1 MNAMEI
7 DPKNNTVEGGVLLEL
22 ENLLVTRIKIA
33 GSFQNVTLYSGILY
47 LLKSP
52 TILYLYDWN
61 KWIQS
66 AQIGD
71 VPIYRDPFP
80 SQNIEASLETLNP
93 FFIREVDFPSALKDF
108 FVYNHILYYI
118 DESGFWSL
126 SMERQDAV
134 KQRLREGNFLELLL
148 SNKKRVALVAGEEG
162 IYEYLLSPA
171 YALGLPA
178 VDEEERF
185 YLLDATPTRHAEW
198 HGHDLLQLNEQ
209 GQALQLLSFHHSRG
223 QITLFAKIP
232 ATDLTAQRV
241 YFSEE
246 LPLFQKDL
254 TPTNA
259 LFTFFKHGKAAKKS
273 NPFKQQAVPI
283 HILSHLLFPEVT
295 FWNNVITVLN
305 GEKELA
311 IQLNNAKLLA
321 LDKADILRWHHY
333 DRSRYY
339 RNHLHIV
346 EPEQVVLYLFTALE
360 PN

>member
-1 MNAMEI
+1 M
-7 DPKNNTVEGGVLLEL
+7 EL

-33 GSFQNVTLYSGILY
+33 GSFQNVTLYSGVLY

-52 TILYLYDWN
+52 TTLYLYDWN

-66 AQIGD
+66 ASIGD

-80 SQNIEASLETLNP
+80 SQNIEATLETLNP
-93 FFIREVDFPSALKDF
+93 FFIRAVAFPSALKDF
-108 FVYNHILYYI
+108 FVYNHVLYYI
-118 DESGFWSL
+118 DESGFWNM

-148 SNKKRVALVAGEEG
+148 SNKKRVALVAGEKG

-171 YALGLPA
+171 YSLGLPA

-185 YLLDATPTRHAEW
+185 YLLDAAPTYHAEW
-198 HGHDLLQLNEQ
+198 HGHDLLQSDEQ
-209 GQALQLLSFHHSRG
+209 GQAVQLLSFRHSRG
-223 QITLFAKIP
+223 QLTLFAKIP
-232 ATDLTAQRV
+232 ATALTAQRI

-259 LFTFFKHGKAAKKS
+259 LFTFFKHGKSAKKS

-283 HILSHLLFPEVT
+283 YILSHPLFPEVT
-295 FWNNVITVLN
+295 FSNNVITVSN
-305 GEKELA
+305 GEKELV

-321 LDKADILRWHHY
+321 LDKAAILRWHHY

-339 RNHLHIV
+339 RNQLHIV
-346 EPEQVVLYLFTALE
+346 EPEQVILYLFTELE
-360 PN
+360 PD

>member
-1 MNAMEI
+1 MEI
-7 DPKNNTVEGGVLLEL
+7 DPKNYIVEGGVLLEL

-33 GSFQNVTLYSGILY
+33 GSFQNVTLYSGVLY

-52 TILYLYDWN
+52 TTLYLYDWN

-66 AQIGD
+66 ASIGD

-80 SQNIEASLETLNP
+80 SQNIEATLETLNP
-93 FFIREVDFPSALKDF
+93 FFIRAVAFPSALKDF
-108 FVYNHILYYI
+108 FVYNHVLYYI
-118 DESGFWSL
+118 DESGFWNM

-148 SNKKRVALVAGEEG
+148 SNKKRVALVAGEKG

-171 YALGLPA
+171 YSLGLPA

-185 YLLDATPTRHAEW
+185 YLLDAAPTYHAEW
-198 HGHDLLQLNEQ
+198 HGHDLLQSDEQ
-209 GQALQLLSFHHSRG
+209 GQAVQLLSFRHSRG
-223 QITLFAKIP
+223 QLTLFAKIP
-232 ATDLTAQRV
+232 ATALTAQRI

-254 TPTNA
+254 MPTNA
-259 LFTFFKHGKAAKKS
+259 LFTFFKHGKSAKKS

-283 HILSHLLFPEVT
+283 YILSHPLFPEVT
-295 FWNNVITVLN
+295 FSNNVITVST
-305 GEKELA
+305 GEKELV

-321 LDKADILRWHHY
+321 LDKAAILRWHHY

-339 RNHLHIV
+339 RNQLHIV
-346 EPEQVVLYLFTALE
+346 EPEQVILYLFTELE
-360 PN
+360 PD